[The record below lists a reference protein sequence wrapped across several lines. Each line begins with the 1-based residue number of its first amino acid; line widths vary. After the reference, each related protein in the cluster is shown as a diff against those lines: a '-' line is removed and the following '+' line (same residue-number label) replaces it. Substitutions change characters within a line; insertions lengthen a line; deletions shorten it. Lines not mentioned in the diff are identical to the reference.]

1 MRLRV
6 WDLPTRLF
14 HSALALCFAALVAT
28 GKSGG
33 DWMRWHFLLGQAVLA
48 LLLFRIIWGLVG
60 GYWSRFVRFMPNP
73 AAALRY
79 LKAPTHQPGHNPMGA
94 LSVWAFL
101 LLLLLQSLTGLI
113 SDDEIASTGPLSHLV
128 AGTWVE
134 RASAWHI
141 GWGLNVLLALVA
153 IHVLAIIFYQFVKRQ
168 ALVQAMLHGDQEHE
182 GQHPSSIDSWPTRI
196 KALLIA
202 LACAVLVGGLV
213 LRYSN

>member
-1 MRLRV
+1 
-6 WDLPTRLF
+6 
-14 HSALALCFAALVAT
+14 
-28 GKSGG
+28 
-33 DWMRWHFLLGQAVLA
+33 
-48 LLLFRIIWGLVG
+48 
-60 GYWSRFVRFMPNP
+60 
-73 AAALRY
+73 
-79 LKAPTHQPGHNPMGA
+79 
-94 LSVWAFL
+94 
-101 LLLLLQSLTGLI
+101 
-113 SDDEIASTGPLSHLV
+113 LV

-168 ALVQAMLHGDQEHE
+168 ALVQAMLHGDQDHE
-182 GQHPSSIDSWPTRI
+182 GQHPSSIDSWPARI